1 MPPQVDT
8 KAVKC
13 RRALKFLTLGDARRD
28 VQSLIAAENAGM
40 LKRLGNWELGQT
52 LHHLATWVH
61 FAFDGYPVRPPYLF
75 CLLLKPFKKKF
86 LRGPLPA
93 GIRIPKIPGGTF
105 GIEPVSTQQGLDELN
120 KAFDRLEHTMPTQDH
135 PIVGPMTHDEWIQA
149 HLRHAELHLGYFIPA

>member
-1 MPPQVDT
+1 MAQHVNT
-8 KAVKC
+8 KAVKG
-13 RRALKFLTLGDARRD
+13 RRTLKFLTLGDANRE
-28 VQSLIAAENAGM
+28 VQTLIAAENAGT

-61 FAFDGYPVRPPYLF
+61 FAFDGYPVRPPFLIRV
-75 CLLLKPFKKKF
+75 LLKPFKKKF

-93 GIRIPKIPGGTF
+93 GLRIPNIPGGTL

-120 KAFDRLEHTMPTQDH
+120 KAFDRLEHTMPVQPH

-149 HLRHAELHLGYFIPA
+149 NLRHAELHLGYFLPA